1 VASQL
6 ARRWILQTLLCQAPA
21 ILAHSL
27 QLAVAISL
35 SEAQANLVQTRPSI
49 AGRSAFRWRPPT
61 ASRRVRVHQ
70 FRTRRERAAPVDKSH
85 ATLTLISRYSVE
97 DSSAGAASINIARF
111 FHLLVLVRGRHSSIE
126 FQLCAL
132 ERSNGLIDVRVSET
146 ASVLQVFVHYDRECE
161 VKLSRI
167 SRFVAT
173 HNGVP
178 AFFFYV
184 RHTG

>member
-1 VASQL
+1 MASQL
-6 ARRWILQTLLCQAPA
+6 ARCWILQTLLCQAPA

-35 SEAQANLVQTRPSI
+35 SEAQANL
-49 AGRSAFRWRPPT
+49 
-61 ASRRVRVHQ
+61 VHQ

-111 FHLLVLVRGRHSSIE
+111 FHLLILVRGGHSSIE

-132 ERSNGLIDVRVSET
+132 ERSNGLIDVRVAET
-146 ASVLQVFVHYDRECE
+146 ASILQVFVHYDRECE

-167 SRFVAT
+167 SRFVAA
-173 HNGVP
+173 HDGVP